1 MNIAYV
7 RKTEKT
13 VAEVVEQFRAGL
25 TAEGIMVVG
34 EKDISGKNGI
44 FVYFMKP
51 SWTEKII
58 EADHMLVGLVPSVTF
73 IWEQEGRTM
82 IGVSNPQI
90 LAGGAHID
98 TLAPTIEEMDRV
110 LRKIMNEAAGVGD
123 PKLEKIT
130 LYSTATCPYCR
141 MEKEY
146 LEKHNIAFDLVMVD
160 KDRKAA
166 EAMVQR
172 SGQTGVPQT
181 EVLFDDGDTEII
193 MGFDKGRLNELLKLT
208 A

>member
-1 MNIAYV
+1 MNIAYI

-13 VAEVVEQFRAGL
+13 VAEVAEQFQAGL
-25 TAEGIMVVG
+25 KAEGITIIG
-34 EKDISGKNGI
+34 EKDMSGNSGVLI
-44 FVYFMKP
+44 YFMKP

-58 EADHMLVGLVPSVTF
+58 ETDPLLAGLVPSVAF
-73 IWEQEGRTM
+73 IRKQEEKTM

-98 TLAPTIEEMDRV
+98 QLAPIIEEMDRV
-110 LRKIMNEAAGVGD
+110 LRKLVNEAAGVGD

-141 MEKEY
+141 MEKDY
-146 LEKHNIAFDLVMVD
+146 LEKHNVAFELVMVD

-166 EAMVQR
+166 EEMVR
-172 SGQTGVPQT
+172 KSGQTGVPQT
-181 EVLFDDGDTEII
+181 EVLFDDGDTETI
-193 MGFDKGRLNELLKLT
+193 MGFDRDRLNELLKIGV
-208 A
+208 